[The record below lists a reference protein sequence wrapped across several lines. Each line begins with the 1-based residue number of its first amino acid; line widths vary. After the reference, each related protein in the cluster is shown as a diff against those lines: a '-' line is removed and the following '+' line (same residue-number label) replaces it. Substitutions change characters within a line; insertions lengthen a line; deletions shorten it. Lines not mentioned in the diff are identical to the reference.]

1 MFKKRFLWLHDKFE
15 ERVVIF
21 IQNKYH
27 PLLQNHALDGE
38 WKGCRS
44 INITGDVRAVFEE
57 VADDHIEF
65 VAIGTHS
72 ELYS

>member
-1 MFKKRFLWLHDKFE
+1 MFKKQPVWVQNKFE
-15 ERVVIF
+15 ERVF
-21 IQNKYH
+21 LFLQNIYH
-27 PLLQNHALDGE
+27 PLLNNHVLGGK
-38 WKGCRS
+38 WIGHRS

-57 VADDHIEF
+57 INTTHIEF